1 MLEKSHMFWNVTSSS
16 HLKDSHRKWTHTWP
30 VALVS
35 ILSSIASKIS
45 MSHYRTRTLEKITS
59 RSLPLLYFF
68 ENHPKDRFEAEKEIC
83 HHDPSANGCPWKR
96 LLLHS
101 PIHHCRGCESI
112 GPDIFHGAPQ
122 GKARQ
127 IFSFRLYHSLPLFLI
142 IFYMEMVFFL
152 LWIPPT
158 NSFFVR
164 GGGVSKRIGRGRI
177 EKKCHLLFL
186 FYDNIRGTVNIFI
199 RRSKNK
205 QVHSVGIFFIL
216 LLPPL

>member
-1 MLEKSHMFWNVTSSS
+1 MDA
-16 HLKDSHRKWTHTWP
+16 HLTCCSGIDSP
-30 VALVS
+30 P
-35 ILSSIASKIS
+35 SIASKIS
-45 MSHYRTRTLEKITS
+45 MSHYRTCTLEKITS

-68 ENHPKDRFEAEKEIC
+68 ENQPKDRFEAEKEIC

-127 IFSFRLYHSLPLFLI
+127 IFFRFVFTITSPSFSSFFIWRW
-142 IFYMEMVFFL
+142 FFL

-164 GGGVSKRIGRGRI
+164 ERGGGVSKRIGRGRV

-216 LLPPL
+216 LLPLL

>member
-1 MLEKSHMFWNVTSSS
+1 MDAHLTCCSGIDSLFDSLENFHVTLQNMHFRKNNLSKPPSSVLLWKSPERQIRSRERNLSPWPLSQRLPLETPFAAQPHPSLQGLWKHWPRHIPWGTARKSSP
-16 HLKDSHRKWTHTWP
+16 DFFRFVFT
-30 VALVS
+30 
-35 ILSSIASKIS
+35 
-45 MSHYRTRTLEKITS
+45 ITS
-59 RSLPLLYFF
+59 PSFSSFF
-68 ENHPKDRFEAEKEIC
+68 IWR
-83 HHDPSANGCPWKR
+83 W
-96 LLLHS
+96 
-101 PIHHCRGCESI
+101 
-112 GPDIFHGAPQ
+112 
-122 GKARQ
+122 
-127 IFSFRLYHSLPLFLI
+127 
-142 IFYMEMVFFL
+142 FFL

-158 NSFFVR
+158 NSFFVGG

>member
-1 MLEKSHMFWNVTSSS
+1 MCQLFGESHYFGIWSASLERHAQEVDARQTCCSQ
-16 HLKDSHRKWTHTWP
+16 
-30 VALVS
+30 
-35 ILSSIASKIS
+35 ILILYSIASKIS
-45 MSHYRTRTLEKITS
+45 MSHYRTCTLEKITS

-127 IFSFRLYHSLPLFLI
+127 IFSFRLYHNLPLFLI
-142 IFYMEMVFFL
+142 IFYME
-152 LWIPPT
+152 
-158 NSFFVR
+158 
-164 GGGVSKRIGRGRI
+164 
-177 EKKCHLLFL
+177 
-186 FYDNIRGTVNIFI
+186 
-199 RRSKNK
+199 
-205 QVHSVGIFFIL
+205 IFFFFYESHQQTAFSYGGRCL
-216 LLPPL
+216 EKNQKGED

>member
-1 MLEKSHMFWNVTSSS
+1 
-16 HLKDSHRKWTHTWP
+16 
-30 VALVS
+30 
-35 ILSSIASKIS
+35 
-45 MSHYRTRTLEKITS
+45 MSHYRTCTLQKITS

-127 IFSFRLYHSLPLFLI
+127 IFSFRLHHSLPLFLI
-142 IFYMEMVFFL
+142 IFYMEMVFSFMN
-152 LWIPPT
+152 PT
-158 NSFFVR
+158 NKQLFR
-164 GGGVSKRIGRGRI
+164 TGGGGGVSKRTGRGRI

-205 QVHSVGIFFIL
+205 QVHSVEIFFIL
-216 LLPPL
+216 LFPPL